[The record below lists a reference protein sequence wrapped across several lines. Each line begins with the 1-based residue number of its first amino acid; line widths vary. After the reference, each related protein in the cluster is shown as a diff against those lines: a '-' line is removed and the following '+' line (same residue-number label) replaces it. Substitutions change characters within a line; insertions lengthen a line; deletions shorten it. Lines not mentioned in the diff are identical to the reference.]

1 MTDSSKTPLAG
12 RQFDPEAL
20 HAKYLAEREKRLGTQ
35 SSPYIALDKTSVT
48 MPSDRETGGPS
59 EREPLTDEVDVV
71 VVGGGFTGLITAAR
85 LRESGVEKV
94 RVIEKGADVG
104 GVWYW
109 NQYPGIRCDVDSYVY
124 LPLLEEV
131 GTVPSEKYAEGSEIL
146 EHCRKLATK
155 YDLYAD
161 ACFGTQVTGVE
172 WDDDSSRWIIR
183 TDRNDRIR
191 ARFVCLGSGVLDL
204 PKVPD
209 LPGLQDFAGHTF
221 HTSRWDYDYT
231 GGDSHGGLAKLAD
244 KRVAV
249 IGTAA
254 SAIQCVPVLAEYAKK
269 LFVVQRT
276 PSVVDKRDNRPTDL
290 EWFTHQEPG
299 WQKRRMDN
307 FTAITSGV
315 PQEVDLVADRT
326 TKMLGAAGRP
336 VDPSMSPQA
345 VAEARLLGNYAKM
358 EELRAQISTI
368 VSDPDVAES
377 LKPYYN
383 LGCKRPQF
391 SDVYLDTFNKA
402 NVTLVD
408 TQGRG
413 VDRLTRDG
421 FEVDGT
427 AYDVDCV
434 VFATG
439 FAGGLPLSEA
449 GGFEVVGR
457 RDVTLASKWRN
468 GTKSLHGIHTNGFP
482 NLFVIGGVSQAV
494 LTINF
499 SHGVDEQARH
509 VAALI
514 SRCAQDDVSAMEVTP
529 EAEDRWSAVI
539 EAKAAERSKIDL
551 ECTPADH
558 VDLFNSTYGGGPL
571 EYFAILH
578 EWLRDGFSDDV
589 VLTWAHR

>member
-1 MTDSSKTPLAG
+1 
-12 RQFDPEAL
+12 
-20 HAKYLAEREKRLGTQ
+20 
-35 SSPYIALDKTSVT
+35 

-59 EREPLTDEVDVV
+59 EREPLTDEVDVIV
-71 VVGGGFTGLITAAR
+71 IGGGFTGLITAAR
-85 LRESGVEKV
+85 LRESGVERV
-94 RVIEKGADVG
+94 RIIEKGADVG

-109 NQYPGIRCDVDSYVY
+109 NQYPGVRCDVDSYVY

-131 GTVPSEKYAEGSEIL
+131 GTVPTEKYSEGSEIL
-146 EHCRKLATK
+146 EHCRKLATN

-172 WDDDSSRWIIR
+172 WDEDISRWIVR
-183 TDRNDRIR
+183 TDRNDSIR

-209 LPGLQDFAGHTF
+209 LPGLKDFEGHSF
-221 HTSRWDYDYT
+221 HTSRWDYGYT
-231 GGDSHGGLAKLAD
+231 GGDSHGGLVNLTD

-254 SAIQCVPVLAEYAKK
+254 SAIQCVPVLAEYAKE

-276 PSVVDKRDNRPTDL
+276 PSVIDIRDNRSTDL
-290 EWFTHQEPG
+290 EWFTQQEPG
-299 WQKRRMDN
+299 WQKRRMEN

-326 TKMLGAAGRP
+326 TMMLGPAGRP
-336 VDPSMSPQA
+336 AGPPLPP
-345 VAEARLLGNYAKM
+345 AEMAKARLLGNYTKM
-358 EELRAQISTI
+358 EELRARISTI
-368 VSDPDVAES
+368 VSDPDTAES

-391 SDVYLDTFNKA
+391 SDVYLDTFNKS
-402 NVTLVD
+402 NVTLID

-413 VDRLTRDG
+413 VDRMTRDG

-427 AYDVDCV
+427 EYDVDCV

-449 GGFEVVGR
+449 AGFEVSGR
-457 RDVTLASKWRN
+457 HGVTLASKWRH
-468 GTKSLHGIHTNGFP
+468 GTRSLHGIYTNGFP

-499 SHGVDEQARH
+499 SHGVDEQASH
-509 VAALI
+509 VAAVI
-514 SRCAQDDVSAMEVTP
+514 SRCTQDGASAVDVTP
-529 EAEDRWSAVI
+529 EAEDRWAGII
-539 EAKAAERSKIDL
+539 ETKAAERSKIDL

-571 EYFAILH
+571 EYFAILD
-578 EWLRDGFSDDV
+578 EWLQNGFSDDV
-589 VLTWAHR
+589 VFTYEGANR